1 MNTASLFGGTPRELV
16 HRRRVGWGAVARLAV
31 AVLMPIACDTSDGE
45 VTDAAPQVMCLIE
58 SGTFGGPRLPG
69 TSCAGRCLDLGR
81 DPTNCG
87 ACGRA
92 CSAGQVCN
100 LGRCVSSCS
109 AGLTDCC
116 GGCVDV
122 MSDQLNC
129 GACGHACSDCRAG
142 RCCFP
147 SLGCCERGVVLCAFT
162 DGYACCAP
170 RSDPS
175 HCGSCGRACATG
187 QTCIDSACR

>member
-1 MNTASLFGGTPRELV
+1 MSEL
-16 HRRRVGWGAVARLAV
+16 RLIADLMAVAARTAPKTKGEDFVVTRIVEGEELKQLAEGML
-31 AVLMPIACDTSDGE
+31 AFGQRTGKKNFDRDARNVLASDSLVLIGIK
-45 VTDAAPQVMCLIE
+45 DA
-58 SGTFGGPRLPG
+58 T
-69 TSCAGRCLDLGR
+69 TAG
-81 DPTNCG
+81 
-87 ACGRA
+87 
-92 CSAGQVCN
+92 
-100 LGRCVSSCS
+100 
-109 AGLTDCC
+109 
-116 GGCVDV
+116 
-122 MSDQLNC
+122 LNC